1 VQENATM
8 RIKLDNVT
16 GSLARAKQ
24 LEEGSGDSLKSQQQ
38 LVVLTIMQYPFVSF
52 FSFYNHPHTHMHH

>member
-1 VQENATM
+1 M

-38 LVVLTIMQYPFVSF
+38 LVEVIIKCTTGRRAFALNYSHENQGDARQGAK
-52 FSFYNHPHTHMHH
+52 